1 MDTFPW
7 EDCEALIFITTE
19 PDGTHE
25 YRRSEDPLADAE
37 TLHRILQETIWEIP
51 TCGNRNG
58 DLYSIHIMREDGLV
72 NVLLISDAGEV
83 ADPNDIDRPWMYT
96 TDLSVLEKI
105 GALIEEAPPM

>member
-1 MDTFPW
+1 
-7 EDCEALIFITTE
+7 
-19 PDGTHE
+19 
-25 YRRSEDPLADAE
+25 
-37 TLHRILQETIWEIP
+37 
-51 TCGNRNG
+51 
-58 DLYSIHIMREDGLV
+58 MREDGLV